1 MTSIQPSYPQEFPF
15 YLDIQVRYADL
26 DTLQH
31 VNNVAIMDYVE
42 QARIAYYR
50 ASGIWDGTIH
60 KGFGTV
66 VAGFKIDYLVSI
78 LYDDPVRV
86 GVMVSHIGNKSIRYR
101 FQVENSENGTV
112 FARGE
117 VVVVS
122 FNHETGESQPVPQ
135 EWREKI
141 AAFENN
147 QEFLA

>member
-86 GVMVSHIGNKSIRYR
+86 GVKVSHIGSKSIRYR

-122 FNHETGESQPVPQ
+122 FNHETGKSQPVPQ

>member
-66 VAGFKIDYLVSI
+66 VAGFRIDYLVSI

-86 GVMVSHIGNKSIRYR
+86 GVKVSHIGSKSIRYH

-112 FARGE
+112 YARGE
-117 VVVVS
+117 VVMVS
-122 FNHETGESQPVPQ
+122 FNQEIGESQPVPQ

-141 AAFENN
+141 AKFENN

>member
-86 GVMVSHIGNKSIRYR
+86 GVKVSHIGSKSIRYR

-122 FNHETGESQPVPQ
+122 FNHETGKSQPVPQ
-135 EWREKI
+135 EWREKNCR
-141 AAFENN
+141 FRK
-147 QEFLA
+147 QPGVLA

>member
-86 GVMVSHIGNKSIRYR
+86 GVKVSHIGSKSIRYH

-112 FARGE
+112 YARGE
-117 VVVVS
+117 VVMVS
-122 FNHETGESQPVPQ
+122 FNQEIGESQPVPQ

-141 AAFENN
+141 AKFENN

>member
-1 MTSIQPSYPQEFPF
+1 MTSIQPSYPQEFTF

-26 DTLQH
+26 DTQQH

-50 ASGIWDGTIH
+50 ASGIWDGTIRN
-60 KGFGTV
+60 GFGTV
-66 VAGFKIDYLVSI
+66 VGGLKIDYVTSI
-78 LYDDPVRV
+78 LFDDPVRV
-86 GVMVSHIGNKSIRYR
+86 GVMVSHIGNKSIRYH

-112 FARGE
+112 YARGE
-117 VVVVS
+117 VVMVS
-122 FNHETGESQPVPQ
+122 FNQEIGESQPVPQ

-141 AAFENN
+141 AKFENN

>member
-1 MTSIQPSYPQEFPF
+1 MTSIQPSYPQKFPF

-42 QARIAYYR
+42 QARIAYYC

-66 VAGFKIDYLVSI
+66 VAGIKIDYLVSI

-86 GVMVSHIGNKSIRYR
+86 GVKVSHIGSKSIRYR

-112 FARGE
+112 YARGE
-117 VVVVS
+117 VVMVS
-122 FNHETGESQPVPQ
+122 FNQEIGESQPVPQ